1 MRITERDDTNSF
13 LARNKYSIPALIDTL
28 QQRAEPIS

>member
-13 LARNKYSIPALIDTL
+13 LVRNNYSIPALIEAL
-28 QQRAEPIS
+28 RQRAEPIS